1 MTGLDEIEGL
11 RRQCIEGTQ
20 SYRAALIAA
29 YIAPDRPS
37 QYLRSVSRSLKLP
50 WRTFIGGQEEH
61 PTPRLLANVFLRP
74 QRQQGKRDKVV
85 LSDLAPY
92 RKPWREW
99 PLCTGPE
106 RELEPRTDPVTAN
119 ELAVRSE
126 YLRDHTHAL
135 SRLEAL
141 SRVEELI
148 SAAWNEYSD
157 PPSLEE

>member
-29 YIAPDRPS
+29 GHMTDWPIEA
-37 QYLRSVSRSLKLP
+37 
-50 WRTFIGGQEEH
+50 H
-61 PTPRLLANVFLRP
+61 PALGLLASVILRQ

-85 LSDLAPY
+85 LCDLAPY

-119 ELAVRSE
+119 ELAGRSE
-126 YLRDHTHAL
+126 YLRDHSHAL